1 MKNTN
6 KNRRNVA
13 LFKNIF
19 HKLIFSS
26 VIIYI
31 GQNKTFNIVSQT
43 RNFTIW
49 WDYKAHAYDLI

>member
-13 LFKNIF
+13 LFENIF

-26 VIIYI
+26 VKTYN
-31 GQNKTFNIVSQT
+31 GQNKTFNIASQT
-43 RNFTIW
+43 WNFTIW